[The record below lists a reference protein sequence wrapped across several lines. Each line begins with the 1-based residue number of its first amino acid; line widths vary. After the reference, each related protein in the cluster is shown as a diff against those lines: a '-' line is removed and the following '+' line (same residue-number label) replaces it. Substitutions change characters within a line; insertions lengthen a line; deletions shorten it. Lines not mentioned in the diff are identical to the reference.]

1 MRHDKKPKR
10 ILLGVSGGIAAY
22 KALELARAFV
32 KDGAIVQGVL
42 TASATE
48 FVTPLSFQA
57 LTGLAPRTAL
67 FDAAHEAAMGHIELA
82 RWPDAIVI
90 APATANLMAQMAA
103 GMAGDLLTTLCL
115 ATDKPIFVA
124 PAMNPHMWSHASTR
138 ANAALLA
145 QRGVRFIAPASGVLA
160 CGETGEGR
168 LAEVADIHR
177 QVMATLAPPTANP
190 CSPLQ
195 GLHAVVT
202 AGPTR
207 EPIDPVRFISNR
219 SSGKQGF
226 AVAEALHAAGARVT
240 LIAGPSAQTVGQGIT
255 RIDVESAQAML
266 DASLKAAADAD
277 LLVAAAAVA
286 DYRMA
291 TVATEKI
298 KKTGDT
304 LTLEL
309 VKNPDILATLREHYP
324 RLFLAGF
331 AAETEHLE
339 KHARDKLARKKLDL
353 IAANWVGE
361 GRAFDTEDNALS
373 VFWRDGMQQIE
384 SAPKAEVAR
393 QLVQL
398 IALRWQAR
406 TTKAAV
412 AV

>member
-1 MRHDKKPKR
+1 MREQNRHRR
-10 ILLGVSGGIAAY
+10 ILLGVSGSLATEQ
-22 KALELARAFV
+22 ALELARAFV
-32 KDGAIVQGVL
+32 QSGCLVQAVF
-42 TASATE
+42 TADASESVSAQ
-48 FVTPLSFQA
+48 SFEA
-57 LTGLAPRTAL
+57 LTGLAPRSTL

-90 APATANLMAQMAA
+90 APASSNLLAQMAA

-115 ATDKPIFVA
+115 ATDKPVFVA
-124 PAMNPHMWSHASTR
+124 PTMSPSQWSHPATR
-138 ANAALLA
+138 AHCALLT
-145 QRGVRFIAPASGVLA
+145 QRGVRLMAAASSLPAALG
-160 CGETGEGR
+160 
-168 LAEVADIHR
+168 DIHQ
-177 QVMATLAPPTANP
+177 QVMAALAAADEPQG
-190 CSPLQ
+190 LR

-240 LIAGPSAQTVGQGIT
+240 LIAGPSAQSVGPGIT

-286 DYRMA
+286 DYRVTA
-291 TVATEKI
+291 AATEKI
-298 KKTGDT
+298 KKTGET

-309 VKNPDILATLREHYP
+309 VKNPDILVTLRASYP
-324 RLFLAGF
+324 GLFLVGF

-353 IAANWVGE
+353 IAANWVG
-361 GRAFDTEDNALS
+361 GGKAFDTEDNALS
-373 VFWRDGMQQIE
+373 VFWVGGLQQIE

-398 IALRWQAR
+398 IAQRWQAR
-406 TTKAAV
+406 QSKAPQPATTA
-412 AV
+412 